1 MCIKNNKKGFTL
13 IEMIIYLAVS
23 LLIILILSDIFIV
36 SYKSFNKNINK
47 DSCINSIENGII
59 AIKDISMDS
68 RVIFKE
74 KNNNSLVLY
83 QKFKDF
89 YCVQSIYKK
98 NNQLIVEYSER
109 YDNGG
114 YKIKAEQTI
123 IKNINDFYVYEK
135 ENLLYIKIIKE
146 GKEYIIC
153 I

>member
-1 MCIKNNKKGFTL
+1 MYIRNNKKGFTL

-23 LLIILILSDIFIV
+23 LLIILILSNIFIV

-47 DSCINSIENGII
+47 DSWINSIENGII
-59 AIKDISMDS
+59 TIRDMSMDS

-74 KNNNSLVLY
+74 KDNNTLLLY

-89 YCVQSIYKK
+89 YWVQSIYKK

-109 YDNGG
+109 YGNGA
-114 YKIKAEQTI
+114 YKIKAKQTI
-123 IKNINDFYVYEK
+123 IKNINNFYVYKK
-135 ENLLYIKIIKE
+135 ENLLYIKIVKE
-146 GKEYIIC
+146 GEEYITC

>member
-23 LLIILILSDIFIV
+23 LLIILILSDIFII
-36 SYKSFNKNINK
+36 SYKSFNKNIKK
-47 DSCINSIENGII
+47 DRYINSIENGII
-59 AIKDISMDS
+59 AIKDMSMDS

-109 YDNGG
+109 YDNGN
-114 YKIKAEQTI
+114 YEIKAEETI
-123 IKNINDFYVYEK
+123 IKNIDNFYVYKK

>member
-1 MCIKNNKKGFTL
+1 MCIRNNKKGFTL

-23 LLIILILSDIFIV
+23 LLIILILSDIFII
-36 SYKSFNKNINK
+36 SYKSFNQNINK

-59 AIKDISMDS
+59 AIKDMSMDS

-74 KNNNSLVLY
+74 KYNNSLLLY

-89 YCVQSIYKK
+89 YWVQSIYKK

-109 YDNGG
+109 YDNGA

-123 IKNINDFYVYEK
+123 IKND
-135 ENLLYIKIIKE
+135 
-146 GKEYIIC
+146 
-153 I
+153 

>member
-1 MCIKNNKKGFTL
+1 MYIRNNKKGFTL

-23 LLIILILSDIFIV
+23 LLIILILSDIFII
-36 SYKSFNKNINK
+36 SYKSFNKNIKK
-47 DSCINSIENGII
+47 DSYINSIENGII
-59 AIKDISMDS
+59 AIKDMSMDS

-109 YDNGG
+109 YDNGN
-114 YKIKAEQTI
+114 YEIKAEQTI

-135 ENLLYIKIIKE
+135 ENLLYIKIIKK

>member
-13 IEMIIYLAVS
+13 IEMIIYLAIS

-36 SYKSFNKNINK
+36 SYKSFNKNIKK
-47 DSCINSIENGII
+47 DSYINSIENGII
-59 AIKDISMDS
+59 AIKDMSMDS

-109 YDNGG
+109 YDNGN
-114 YKIKAEQTI
+114 YEIKEEETI
-123 IKNINDFYVYEK
+123 IKNINDFYVYKK

>member
-1 MCIKNNKKGFTL
+1 MCIRNNKKGFTL

-47 DSCINSIENGII
+47 DSCLNSIENGII
-59 AIKDISMDS
+59 TIKDMSMDS

-74 KNNNSLVLY
+74 KDNNTLLLY

-89 YCVQSIYKK
+89 YWVQSIYKK

-109 YDNGG
+109 YDNGA
-114 YKIKAEQTI
+114 YKIKAKQTI
-123 IKNINDFYVYEK
+123 IKNINDFYVYKK

-146 GKEYIIC
+146 GEEYITC

>member
-36 SYKSFNKNINK
+36 SYKSFNKNIKK
-47 DSCINSIENGII
+47 DSYINSIENGII
-59 AIKDISMDS
+59 AIKDMSMDS

-109 YDNGG
+109 YDNGN
-114 YKIKAEQTI
+114 YEIKAEQTI

-135 ENLLYIKIIKE
+135 ENLLYIKIIKK

>member
-36 SYKSFNKNINK
+36 SYKSFNKNIKK
-47 DSCINSIENGII
+47 DSDINSIENGII
-59 AIKDISMDS
+59 AIKDMSMDS

-109 YDNGG
+109 YDNGN
-114 YKIKAEQTI
+114 YEIKAEETI
-123 IKNINDFYVYEK
+123 IKNINNFYVYKK

>member
-1 MCIKNNKKGFTL
+1 MYIRNNKKGFTL

-23 LLIILILSDIFIV
+23 LLIILILSDIFII

-59 AIKDISMDS
+59 AIKDMSMDS

-74 KNNNSLVLY
+74 KYNNSLLLY

-89 YCVQSIYKK
+89 YWVQSIYK
-98 NNQLIVEYSER
+98 
-109 YDNGG
+109 

-123 IKNINDFYVYEK
+123 IKNINNFYVYKK
-135 ENLLYIKIIKE
+135 ENLLYIKVVKE
-146 GKEYIIC
+146 GEEYIIC